1 MSKYSS
7 SISFL
12 YYKNFEKAKLFFEEI
27 LGLDLVMD
35 QGFAKVYRISN
46 TSFVGCVKKTEGS
59 IDSTNRGG
67 SLISLCT
74 HDVEFEYDRIKKYR
88 LPYLSDLKEIERIP
102 LKSFFFKDFE
112 GYDFE
117 IQEFLKK
124 EDKELF

>member
-1 MSKYSS
+1 MIKYSS
-7 SISFL
+7 SITFL

-27 LGLDLVMD
+27 LGLELVMD
-35 QGFAKVYRISN
+35 QGFAKVYRSSE

-67 SLISLCT
+67 TLISLCT
-74 HDVEFEYDRIKKYR
+74 DNVEEEYNRVKQYR
-88 LPYLSDLKEIERIP
+88 LPYISELEVIERIP

>member
-27 LGLDLVMD
+27 LGLELVMD
-35 QGFAKVYRISN
+35 QGFAKVYRISAS
-46 TSFVGCVKKTEGS
+46 SFVGCVKKSEGS
-59 IDSTNRGG
+59 IDSSNRGG
-67 SLISLCT
+67 TLISLST
-74 HDVEFEYDRIKKYR
+74 DNVEKEYERIKNYR
-88 LPYLSDLKEIERIP
+88 LPYLSELEVIDRIP